1 LEFKNFA
8 KGGISKMTLKEKAQ
22 RLLSDFKGDDY
33 ALGVGIINKI
43 GEYAKEYGENV
54 LLISND
60 TYRETAVTEVEKS
73 IKNLPDSFTIDELIE
88 QLIFIEKLEEGIK
101 QSNEQKIVSSED
113 VRKMIDKWSD

>member
-43 GEYAKEYGENV
+43 GEYAKEYGDNV
-54 LLISND
+54 LLISKVGSLMKKIN
-60 TYRETAVTEVEKS
+60 
-73 IKNLPDSFTIDELIE
+73 KNLELVRDARARIA
-88 QLIFIEKLEEGIK
+88 EGPFWD
-101 QSNEQKIVSSED
+101 QKSRCYIG
-113 VRKMIDKWSD
+113 